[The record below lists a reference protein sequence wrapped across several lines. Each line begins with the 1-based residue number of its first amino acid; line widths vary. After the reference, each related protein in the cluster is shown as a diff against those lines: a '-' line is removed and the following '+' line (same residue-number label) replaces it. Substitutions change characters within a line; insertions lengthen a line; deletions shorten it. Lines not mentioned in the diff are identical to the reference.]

1 MVRNVKQLVKELLEE
16 EEFMTAIKEV
26 ISAAI
31 DEKLADLQARLE
43 QQDGVVHDIQCKL
56 DTNQKHIKELE
67 SRLESSS
74 NNIRKLFF
82 DVNKQEQ
89 YSRRNCVRVHGLKE
103 RADENTDS
111 LVCQMAKE
119 HLGYDLQP
127 HHIDRSH
134 RIGKQRN
141 PRDSGGPVPPRPVIV
156 KLTSYKYRQTL
167 IARRKSLKNTGM
179 GIQEDLTEYNS
190 KLLKEAQQHVKVQAA
205 WSVDGRIFVILH
217 GSGQRTQK
225 KLIKCTED
233 LNYI

>member
-1 MVRNVKQLVKELLEE
+1 MVRNIKQLITELLEE
-16 EEFMTAIKEV
+16 DEFMNAVKEV
-26 ISAAI
+26 VSAAI
-31 DEKLADLQARLE
+31 DEKLADLQERLE
-43 QQDGVVHDIQCKL
+43 KQDGVIHDIQCKL
-56 DTNQKHIKELE
+56 DTSQKTVKELE
-67 SRLESSS
+67 SQLQSST

-103 RADENTDS
+103 SADENTDS

-119 HLGYDLQP
+119 KLGFDLQP

-141 PRDSGGPVPPRPVIV
+141 PRESGGPAPPRPVIV

-190 KLLKEAQQHVKVQAA
+190 RLLKEAQQHVKVQAA
-205 WSVDGRIFVILH
+205 WSADGRIFVILR
-217 GSGQRTQK
+217 GNGQRTQK

-233 LNYI
+233 LNYL